1 MLALLV
7 AVVYAGLTWRYSDD
21 PALAAFVVLTS
32 VGAVLSVFDVWIHRL
47 PDARAARL
55 PVRRVMLAVAAVV
68 GAANGLGERIAAPGA
83 AMRGRRW
90 RR

>member
-32 VGAVLSVFDVWIHRL
+32 VGAVLSVVDAWIHRL

-68 GAANGLGERIAAPGA
+68 GAANGSASGSLPRALPCAA
-83 AMRGRRW
+83 RHW